1 MFLIGHFLLV
11 STGQSKSPDWAW
23 NQWDREVQFTQ
34 KRASNKHACIL
45 NGPLA
50 GYKILGWHCFY
61 HSILKWSFHCLLPST
76 VDEKFI
82 LSLMFFLKQFSFL
95 SSGFKDSFF
104 ITALHFHYDWFK
116 FFFPDQYWNDAFF
129 PSNLKTSQLLRFY
142 ILLPQYSFW
151 NSF

>member
-34 KRASNKHACIL
+34 KRASNKYACIL

-82 LSLMFFLKQFSFL
+82 LSLMFFFKSNFPFFLVVLKIVSLLLLCISTMIDLNFFSWSILEWCIFFHQIWKLL
-95 SSGFKDSFF
+95 S
-104 ITALHFHYDWFK
+104 Y
-116 FFFPDQYWNDAFF
+116 
-129 PSNLKTSQLLRFY
+129 
-142 ILLPQYSFW
+142 
-151 NSF
+151 